1 MDIIE
6 KAIQCLRCPGKKGI
20 AGIWTDEHKLVKAA
34 AEARKSGLTK
44 FEAISPFPLHD
55 IDAAMG
61 IPFSFIPWVTFI
73 MGFTGFAFG
82 TWFTWWASA
91 QDWALI
97 IGGKPFWSLPAF
109 VPVMFECTILFA
121 ALSSVGALIVL
132 CGLPKVDP
140 PVIDPD
146 LTSHKFA
153 LFVPEDDTGFNA
165 ANVEKMFKDMGAVE
179 VKRTEF

>member
-6 KAIQCLRCPGKKGI
+6 KVISCVRPKGRPGI
-20 AGIWTDEHKLVKAA
+20 AGIWLDEHKMVKAA
-34 AEARKSGLTK
+34 AQARKSGLTK
-44 FEAISPFPLHD
+44 FEAISPFPIHG
-55 IDAAMG
+55 IDEAMG
-61 IPFSFIPWVTFI
+61 IPLSFIPWVTFI
-73 MGFTGFAFG
+73 FGLTGFGFG
-82 TWFTWWASA
+82 TWFTWWASS

-121 ALSSVGALIVL
+121 ALSSVGALILL
-132 CGLPKVDP
+132 CGLPAVDP

-153 LFVPEDDTGFNA
+153 LWVPENDTGFNA
-165 ANVEKMFKDMGAVE
+165 ANIEKLFKEHGAVE
-179 VKRTEF
+179 VRRAEF